1 MLPKP
6 LLILACAAAI
16 LCSVF
21 IYKRS
26 GQQASTNSVTIGIIQ
41 TATHPALD
49 QAKDSFIAEMKKLSN
64 DKVSF
69 VVQNAEG
76 SLSQA
81 CLIAENFSSHT
92 KIDAIYAIG
101 TPAVQAAAKAEKVKP
116 IFISAVSDP
125 DSLGILHLT
134 NNICGTTDQVDSE
147 AQMELL
153 KKMIP
158 DIQTVSIVYNPA
170 EHNSQVMVKKMQQ
183 ALQKQGI
190 KNLTFGVHL
199 ESEILQTI
207 ALASRKGEAILVPAD
222 NLVVG
227 AMPLVA
233 KEALKWQ
240 KPLIASDIPSV
251 AKGAL
256 MAHGADYSDLGKQTA
271 QIAYEVLFLSTKPQD
286 IGVIHPINLK
296 TAMNKNAL
304 DALHVA
310 IPQELVS
317 SMTLVESKGEA
328 NVP

>member
-26 GQQASTNSVTIGIIQ
+26 GQEASATNLTIGIIQ

-49 QAKDSFIAEMKKLSN
+49 QARDSFIAEMKKLSN
-64 DKVSF
+64 GKVSF

-76 SLSQA
+76 SISQA
-81 CLIAENFSSHT
+81 RLIAENFCSHA

-101 TPAVQAAAKAEKVKP
+101 TPAVQAAARAEKVKP

-125 DSLGILHLT
+125 DSLGILHPT
-134 NNICGTTDQVDSE
+134 SNICGTTDQVDSD
-147 AQMELL
+147 AQIDLL

-158 DIQTVSIVYNPA
+158 DIQTVSIVYNPG

-183 ALQKQGI
+183 SLQKQGI
-190 KNLTFGVHL
+190 KNVAFGVHS
-199 ESEILQTI
+199 ESEIVQTI
-207 ALASRKGEAILVPAD
+207 SLASRKGEAILVPAD

-251 AKGAL
+251 TKGAL
-256 MAHGADYSDLGKQTA
+256 MAHGADYGDLGKQTA
-271 QIAYEVLFLSTKPQD
+271 QIAYEVLLLSIKPKD

-296 TAMNKNAL
+296 TAMNKKAL
-304 DALHVA
+304 ETLHVT

-317 SMTLVESKGEA
+317 SITLVESKGEA
-328 NVP
+328 NVL